1 MFPIALL
8 RQSKNYKTMKQYIH
22 ITKEVR
28 SKIKKTFKVSGVMLW
43 KALSFESQS
52 DLAQRIR
59 KMALENYG
67 IVMNELPAMETFHDH
82 DNYMRQYLP
91 NGVLLEFNK
100 NDGTGD
106 VFLRGVRVKR
116 YHNVSITDI
125 EAIQQWANTL
135 R

>member
-1 MFPIALL
+1 
-8 RQSKNYKTMKQYIH
+8 MKQYIH

-28 SKIKKTFKVSGVMLW
+28 SKIKNTFKVSGVMLW